1 MKTRVISG
9 IAVAIVLIGTML
21 AGGYILGITLLVA
34 SLIAYYELSK
44 ACGIHTT
51 KINALELPAYIGI
64 VTLYAL
70 IVTGVEAT
78 MPVLVHM
85 LLILFI
91 LAELGVY
98 VFTFPK
104 YKAPQVMAAVFCAL
118 YAPLMLA
125 FVAKI
130 RALDAGI
137 YFVILVLCAS
147 SVSDVFAYFVGV
159 TLGKHKLA
167 PVLSP
172 KKSIEGAVG
181 GVFGAVLVSAIYAY
195 LITLMGVGDM
205 SWVWKFAIV
214 GGAGSIISQ
223 IGDLAASAI
232 KRNHDIKD
240 YGHLIPGHGGIMDRV
255 DSIIVTAPL
264 IYYLLLFLG

>member
-9 IAVAIVLIGTML
+9 IAVAVVLIGTML
-21 AGGYILGITLLVA
+21 AGGYVLGIALLAA

-44 ACGIHTT
+44 ACGIHTDR
-51 KINALELPAYIGI
+51 INALEVPAYIGI
-64 VTLYAL
+64 IALY
-70 IVTGVEAT
+70 VMMMTGVEAS
-78 MPVLVHM
+78 MPVANHILLV
-85 LLILFI
+85 LFI

-104 YKAPQVMAAVFCAL
+104 YKADQVMAAVFCAL
-118 YAPLMLA
+118 YAPMMLS
-125 FVAKI
+125 FVMKI
-130 RALDAGI
+130 RGLDAGI
-137 YFVILVLCAS
+137 YLVILVLCAS

-159 TLGKHKLA
+159 SVGKHKLA

-172 KKSIEGAVG
+172 KKSVEGAVG
-181 GVFGAVLVSAIYAY
+181 GVAGAVLVSALYAY
-195 LITLMGVGDM
+195 LLTLISVGDM
-205 SWVWKFAIV
+205 SWIWKFAIV
-214 GGAGSIISQ
+214 GGAGSVISQ

-240 YGHLIPGHGGIMDRV
+240 YGNLIPGHGGIMDRV